1 MEKNNW
7 KGWLYLLPASV
18 FLGLFLVYP
27 LIDVLTYSFE
37 EGYNFASQTY
47 FGTGLYN
54 YHYVLRDPYF
64 LQALKNTLLLV
75 LITVPLSTGLAM
87 LISVGLSS
95 IQKLPG
101 ALPDRLLPALCDQH
115 AGCGSGF
122 HDLFQADALLR
133 RSCQSGLKLVR
144 RGGRWTSSTGLTGRR
159 CSCCAFTPSGS
170 SCPSKS

>member
-75 LITVPLSTGLAM
+75 LIVVSLPLGLICARV
-87 LISVGLSS
+87 LTDSS
-95 IQKLPG
+95 
-101 ALPDRLLPALCDQH
+101 
-115 AGCGSGF
+115 F
-122 HDLFQADALLR
+122 
-133 RSCQSGLKLVR
+133 
-144 RGGRWTSSTGLTGRR
+144 RR
-159 CSCCAFTPSGS
+159 CT
-170 SCPSKS
+170 

>member
-87 LISVGLSS
+87 LISVGSAPFRS
-95 IQKLPG
+95 
-101 ALPDRLLPALCDQH
+101 
-115 AGCGSGF
+115 CGSF
-122 HDLFQADALLR
+122 IR
-133 RSCQSGLKLVR
+133 P
-144 RGGRWTSSTGLTGRR
+144 
-159 CSCCAFTPSGS
+159 FTFFPT
-170 SCPSKS
+170 